1 MSRKEKTIDLMRMLC
16 NIWDDKD
23 FVLGVCVHLK
33 TEKKVDELIE
43 WLNKHKGEQIESDE
57 ILLKAMEI
65 RYEKRLEVN
74 GLTTRD

>member
-33 TEKKVDELIE
+33 TEEKVDEMIE
-43 WLNKHKGEQIESDE
+43 WLNKHKDEQIESDE

-65 RYEKRLEVN
+65 RYEKRLEAN

>member
-1 MSRKEKTIDLMRMLC
+1 MSNGDKMVELMVMLRKV
-16 NIWDDKD
+16 WDTKD

-33 TEKKVDELIE
+33 SDDKVQRMID
-43 WLNKHKGEQIESDE
+43 WLNKHKDEQIESDE

-65 RYEKRLEVN
+65 RYGNRYEVN